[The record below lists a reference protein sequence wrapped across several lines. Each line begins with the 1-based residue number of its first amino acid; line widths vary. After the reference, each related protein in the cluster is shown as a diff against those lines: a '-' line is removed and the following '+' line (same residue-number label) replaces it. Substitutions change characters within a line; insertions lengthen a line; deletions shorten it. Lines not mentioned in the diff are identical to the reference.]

1 MVVLKPLYRV
11 PEASTHWF
19 TTYHKHYI
27 EKLSIATSTYNLCLL
42 ITQTPST
49 FRIVGIQTNDTLI
62 LVQEKF
68 AQLKEEELIFTTKP
82 KENLTTKAPLIFNSC
97 ILTLN
102 NDGSMDLRQNR

>member
-1 MVVLKPLYRV
+1 M
-11 PEASTHWF
+11 
-19 TTYHKHYI
+19 
-27 EKLSIATSTYNLCLL
+27 
-42 ITQTPST
+42 
-49 FRIVGIQTNDTLI
+49 I

-102 NDGSMDLRQNR
+102 NDGSMDLRQNRQGKKLEIVLIITKEDGDEEQK